1 VTGLCQHPDCFRSG
15 TWIDED
21 DGKGYCGEH
30 IIFVLTPKDDEPR
43 QKRKDF
49 AAEYARDAERE
60 ARS

>member
-1 VTGLCQHPDCFRSG
+1 MKGICAHAGCFRSG

-30 IIFVLTPKDDEPR
+30 IIFVAPVDDDVTRE
-43 QKRKDF
+43 KRRDF
-49 AAEYARDAERE
+49 ADEYKRDADRE

>member
-1 VTGLCQHPDCFRSG
+1 MRGVCAHAGCFRSG

-30 IIFVLTPKDDEPR
+30 ILSVAPVDDAAE
-43 QKRKDF
+43 KRRDF
-49 AAEYARDAERE
+49 AADYKRDADRE